1 MGVNPPRAT
10 ERYMSAI
17 LALTALTLRQ
27 ITGVRRLLVVG
38 LLAALPVA
46 LTVVVALLGES
57 PGDEPDSDFVTV
69 AIAGLVVGIVLPI
82 VSMAL
87 AAPAF
92 GDDVE
97 DGTLSFIALTPI
109 PRWRIALAKFAAPV
123 AVAAP
128 VSAVSGLATTIV
140 GLDDDV
146 QASLAVG
153 AGLLLGATAYSSI
166 FAWAGLMTTR
176 AISFGI
182 VYVFLWELLAG
193 ALIPGVKYLSVTAYA
208 LTVMQRM
215 GGESLS
221 ELADN
226 AIGFPAALIGLAA
239 VVTGFYALTVWRLR
253 AMDVG

>member
-1 MGVNPPRAT
+1 MTP
-10 ERYMSAI
+10 I
-17 LALTALTLRQ
+17 LALTLRQ
-27 ITGVRRLLVVG
+27 IASVRRLLIVG

-46 LTVVVALLGES
+46 LTVAIALLGES
-57 PGDEPDSDFVTV
+57 PAEGPDSDFVEI
-69 AIAGLVVGIVLPI
+69 AIAGLVAGIVLPI
-82 VSMAL
+82 ASMAL

-109 PRWRIALAKFAAPV
+109 PRWRIALEKFAAPV
-123 AVAAP
+123 VIAAP
-128 VSAVSGLATTIV
+128 LTVTSGFLTAYL
-140 GLDDDV
+140 GLQGDF

-153 AGLLLGATAYSSI
+153 AGLLLGAAAYCSI

-208 LTVMQRM
+208 LSVMQRL
-215 GGESLS
+215 GGENMAEATDGTTIAL
-221 ELADN
+221 
-226 AIGFPAALIGLAA
+226 PAALIGLAA
-239 VVTGFYALTVWRLR
+239 VAVVFYALSVWRIR
-253 AMDVG
+253 TMDVG